1 MQQNAHQD
9 SKVEVLPLPALH
21 DLLPEQHTLTVD
33 ERTRTLL
40 LFSRESV
47 QIEKFTPNG
56 LRVLLPLLQSYPF
69 GCTSE
74 YLLYRLAGGNT
85 SIETIRDHLEDA
97 HIRGILAQELQPLQD
112 ILKNV
117 RTKLASFSLTVSS
130 VRGTTSPSVGY
141 VLASLHLIE
150 DDEKLTNKSLSPSR

>member
-1 MQQNAHQD
+1 MHNAHQD
-9 SKVEVLPLPALH
+9 MLGLETQPLRALQP
-21 DLLPEQHTLTVD
+21 LLPEQHSLTVD

-40 LFSRESV
+40 LFSHVAQQV

-74 YLLYRLAGGNT
+74 YLLSCLSDGSTSVEAIRRHLEEAQQHGTLAG
-85 SIETIRDHLEDA
+85 
-97 HIRGILAQELQPLQD
+97 ELQPLQD

-117 RTKLASFSLTVSS
+117 RTRLASFGLTVSAI
-130 VRGTTSPSVGY
+130 RGTTSPAVGY
-141 VLASLHLIE
+141 VLASLQLKE
-150 DDEKLTNKSLSPSR
+150 DV